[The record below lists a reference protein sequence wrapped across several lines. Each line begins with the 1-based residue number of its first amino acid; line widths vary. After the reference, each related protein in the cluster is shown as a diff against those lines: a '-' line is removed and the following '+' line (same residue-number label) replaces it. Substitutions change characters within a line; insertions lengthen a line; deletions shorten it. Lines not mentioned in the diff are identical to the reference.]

1 MKGSEIREK
10 FLSYFESK
18 GHRRVRSSSLVPQ
31 SDPTLLFTNAG
42 MVQFKNVFTGD
53 EKRDYKRAATSQ
65 KCLRVSG
72 KHNDLENVG
81 VTARHHTFFEMLG
94 NFSFG
99 DYFKKDAII
108 YGWEFLTKDMGLPK
122 DKLWA
127 TVYTDDDEAHG
138 LWKDVINVPADRIV
152 RLGEKDNFWSMGE
165 TGPCGPC
172 SEIIIDQGK
181 DMACGPNCGIGTC
194 DCDRFLELWNLVFM
208 QFVRDAS
215 GQMSPLPRPSIDTGM
230 GLERIAA
237 VVQGKRSNYDSD
249 LFRPII
255 EAIGQIASNGY
266 GADHKKDTSMRA
278 VADHA
283 RSAAFLIADGVL
295 PANDGRGYVLRRIM
309 RRALRHGKLLGVT
322 DPFLFK
328 VADVVVDEM
337 APVYPELSEHRMFIA
352 SVVKAEEEKFIET
365 LDKGLVLLSEEVAT
379 TKKSGGGVLSGEVA
393 FKLYDTFGFPL
404 DLTQDIIKDEG
415 IGVDI
420 AAFEAA
426 MGVQREK
433 SKAAWKGTGDEKVA
447 EVYLKL
453 AADGIS
459 SEFTGYESTS
469 AQSMV
474 TAVVSGG
481 TAVKAASAGDEV
493 EVVTEKTPFY
503 GEMGGQVGD
512 TGTITADG
520 LLIEVTDSARPSDH
534 IIAHRGVIKKGKI
547 TVGDSVTLAVD
558 DGPRRMTE
566 ANHSAT
572 HLLHAALKAVL
583 GEHVKQAGSLVSP
596 ERLRFDYS
604 HFGQVKKGELER
616 VEDIVNERI
625 REDHEVVARELA
637 YDAAIAEGATALFGE
652 KYGDVVRMV
661 KVPGVSMELCGGTH
675 TDRTGKIGVFKI
687 VHEGSIAS
695 GVRRIEAVTGVGA
708 LAHLRREEQ
717 ILSDIA
723 EVLKSTPEEAPARVE
738 KLAAQVKAQAKEIER
753 IKSGGG
759 VVSVESVV
767 KGAKEKAGIFV
778 VSEVIPD
785 MDPKSLRDFSDKVR
799 DRMNKAVIA
808 LGSVSED
815 KAVLLVTV
823 TKDIADK
830 YHAGNIIRGMAE
842 VVGGKGG
849 GRPDFAQAGGP
860 NAGKI
865 ADAIKKVFDYVK

>member
-108 YGWEFLTKDMGLPK
+108 FGWEFLTKDMGLPK

-127 TVYTDDDEAHG
+127 TIYTDDDEAHG
-138 LWKDVINVPADRIV
+138 LWKDVIHVPADRIV
-152 RLGEKDNFWSMGE
+152 RLGEKDNFWAMGE

-172 SEIIIDQGK
+172 SEIIIDQGE

-215 GQMSPLPRPSIDTGM
+215 GAMTPLPRPSIDTGM

-420 AAFEAA
+420 AGFEAA

-433 SKAAWKGTGDEKVA
+433 SKAAWKGTGDEQVA

-459 SEFTGYESTS
+459 SEFVGYESTS
-469 AQSMV
+469 AQSKV
-474 TAVVSGG
+474 TAVVFGG
-481 TAVKAASAGDEV
+481 TAV
-493 EVVTEKTPFY
+493 
-503 GEMGGQVGD
+503 
-512 TGTITADG
+512 
-520 LLIEVTDSARPSDH
+520 
-534 IIAHRGVIKKGKI
+534 
-547 TVGDSVTLAVD
+547 
-558 DGPRRMTE
+558 
-566 ANHSAT
+566 N
-572 HLLHAALKAVL
+572 
-583 GEHVKQAGSLVSP
+583 
-596 ERLRFDYS
+596 
-604 HFGQVKKGELER
+604 
-616 VEDIVNERI
+616 
-625 REDHEVVARELA
+625 
-637 YDAAIAEGATALFGE
+637 
-652 KYGDVVRMV
+652 
-661 KVPGVSMELCGGTH
+661 
-675 TDRTGKIGVFKI
+675 
-687 VHEGSIAS
+687 S
-695 GVRRIEAVTGVGA
+695 GRCR
-708 LAHLRREEQ
+708 
-717 ILSDIA
+717 
-723 EVLKSTPEEAPARVE
+723 
-738 KLAAQVKAQAKEIER
+738 
-753 IKSGGG
+753 
-759 VVSVESVV
+759 
-767 KGAKEKAGIFV
+767 
-778 VSEVIPD
+778 
-785 MDPKSLRDFSDKVR
+785 
-799 DRMNKAVIA
+799 
-808 LGSVSED
+808 
-815 KAVLLVTV
+815 
-823 TKDIADK
+823 
-830 YHAGNIIRGMAE
+830 
-842 VVGGKGG
+842 
-849 GRPDFAQAGGP
+849 
-860 NAGKI
+860 
-865 ADAIKKVFDYVK
+865 